1 MEFYQICYASHQE
14 VLFRS
19 EADMNTAF
27 NSLCSALYKTGSR
40 CLAETFM
47 SNHHHGCYDTKCP
60 GELMRISRDSYTRY
74 FNEKYERRG
83 MLGEKGIYYV
93 VVEGLRHLL
102 TALTYTLRNCVHHGV
117 EASPFA
123 YPYSSVNAYFRKE
136 LGKASSDSILL
147 TPAQIRATLPR
158 RAVFDPSWKMGPEG
172 VFLRESVVAVSIV
185 EAAYATPQAFNYMM
199 GRKSGSD
206 WAKEQEADGT
216 NKPPFTLNSIEEAY
230 LRGKG
235 KHAEQTVM
243 EMLRNEKA
251 RYAQRAISDMKLC
264 ELIDRQEIKKYNR
277 RSVYHLSEAEK
288 NEIAN
293 RLYSKL
299 GIRENQLRRCLVF

>member
-93 VVEGLRHLL
+93 VVEGLTHLL
-102 TALTYTLRNCVHHGV
+102 AALTYTLRNCVHHGV

-158 RAVFDPSWKMGPEG
+158 RAAFDPSWK
-172 VFLRESVVAVSIV
+172 
-185 EAAYATPQAFNYMM
+185 MM

>member
-102 TALTYTLRNCVHHGV
+102 AALTYTLRNCVHHGV

-123 YPYSSVNAYFRKE
+123 YPYSSINAYFRKE

-199 GRKSGSD
+199 GRKSMF
-206 WAKEQEADGT
+206 Q
-216 NKPPFTLNSIEEAY
+216 
-230 LRGKG
+230 
-235 KHAEQTVM
+235 VV
-243 EMLRNEKA
+243 
-251 RYAQRAISDMKLC
+251 RYK
-264 ELIDRQEIKKYNR
+264 
-277 RSVYHLSEAEK
+277 
-288 NEIAN
+288 
-293 RLYSKL
+293 
-299 GIRENQLRRCLVF
+299 

>member
-1 MEFYQICYASHQE
+1 MKFYQLCYASHKE

-19 EADMNTAF
+19 EADMNMAF

-47 SNHHHGCYDTKCP
+47 SNHHHGCYDTPCP
-60 GELMRISRDSYTRY
+60 SELIRISRDSYTRL
-74 FNEKYERRG
+74 FNQKYERNG
-83 MLGEKGIYYV
+83 MLGEKGVYCV
-93 VVEGLRHLL
+93 EVEGLRHLL
-102 TALTYTLRNCVHHGV
+102 AAITYTLRNCVHHGV
-117 EASPFA
+117 ESSPFA
-123 YPYSSVNAYFRKE
+123 YPYSSINAYFRKE
-136 LGKASSDSILL
+136 LGKDAPDPPLL

-158 RAVFDPSWKMGPEG
+158 RAAFDPSWKMGPEG
-172 VFLRESVVAVSIV
+172 VFLRKSVIATSIV

-216 NKPPFTLNSIEEAY
+216 NTPPFTLDTIEEAY
-230 LRGKG
+230 LRGKRER
-235 KHAEQTVM
+235 AEQAVM

-251 RYAQRAISDMKLC
+251 RYAQRPVSDLRLC
-264 ELIDRQEIKKYNR
+264 ELIDTKEITRYGR
-277 RSVYHLSEAEK
+277 HSVYHLSENEK

-293 RLYSKL
+293 RLYRQL
-299 GIRENQLRRCLVF
+299 GASVNQLRRCLVF